1 MFNVYCFDSEA
12 HLDAEMSSYWPKE
25 ERSFCSWEKIEAEQ
39 DYDTIIIDDDDDGS
53 DSYHWRRKMK
63 SESPFEDKGF
73 ESPFDDKGSLSP
85 QDDFPD
91 HKPTGPQPAKQK
103 TNKKNPYQ
111 MRKTKVQLA
120 RHILARIAK
129 NEAEGRTHPKD
140 AKDKVRCQAMLKK
153 LERHSRRNTQDI
165 QPTKPMPDRSVVKN
179 GRTPPKRSRRT
190 GPSGSGKLDEEAK
203 DNLVM
208 ALVDELHE
216 DGYLLNQKWEEIE
229 TRLANMV
236 TDRLMAV
243 PDGPIPCFDSSDV
256 IRGHR
261 VIRCE
266 DGFSKIF
273 LSECVDEIGDS
284 WDGLRIRLVHV
295 SEIPWR
301 PRARIW
307 LPKGQRDHNRILSCL
322 RAQNLDIDMSD
333 WSILT
338 AEQEMK
344 TSQSFSFL
352 INRRC
357 LPQLEAAG
365 YKVRYGIRM
374 AKLKVFSSESDELP
388 MENEELKTWRHEDA
402 IPHFSNSRLSSQE
415 RCKRVDWK

>member
-1 MFNVYCFDSEA
+1 LASLYLLA
-12 HLDAEMSSYWPKE
+12 HLIPQDLDSSL
-25 ERSFCSWEKIEAEQ
+25 
-39 DYDTIIIDDDDDGS
+39 
-53 DSYHWRRKMK
+53 WRRRMK
-63 SESPFEDKGF
+63 S
-73 ESPFDDKGSLSP
+73 ESPFDDKGSFSP

-91 HKPTGPQPAKQK
+91 HKEEVPQATKQK
-103 TNKKNPYQ
+103 TNKKNPYKI
-111 MRKTKVQLA
+111 RKARLSLA
-120 RHILARIAK
+120 RFVLGRIAK

-140 AKDKVRCQAMLKK
+140 AQDKARYQAVLMEFEQWKG
-153 LERHSRRNTQDI
+153 RNMQAI
-165 QPTKPMPDRSVVKN
+165 QSTKPMPKSSVVKN
-179 GRTPPKRSRRT
+179 GSPPRKRSKRPGRT
-190 GPSGSGKLDEEAK
+190 KARKTDEVAK

-216 DGYLLNQKWEEIE
+216 DGQLLNQKWEEIE

-243 PDGPIPCFDSSDV
+243 PDGPIPSFDSSDV

-261 VIRCE
+261 VIRCD

-273 LSECVDEIGDS
+273 LAECVATIADT
-284 WDGLRIRLVHV
+284 WDGLRIRLVHA

-307 LPKGQRDHNRILSCL
+307 LPKGQRDHSRILSCL

-333 WSILT
+333 WSIVN
-338 AEQEMK
+338 AEEDMK
-344 TSQSFSFL
+344 ASQSFVFL

-357 LPQLEAAG
+357 LPQLEAAD

-374 AKLKVFSSESDELP
+374 AKVKVLFAETDDLP
-388 MENEELKTWRHEDA
+388 VDNEEIKTWRHEDD
-402 IPHFSNSRLSSQE
+402 IPHSSKFRRFS
-415 RCKRVDWK
+415 